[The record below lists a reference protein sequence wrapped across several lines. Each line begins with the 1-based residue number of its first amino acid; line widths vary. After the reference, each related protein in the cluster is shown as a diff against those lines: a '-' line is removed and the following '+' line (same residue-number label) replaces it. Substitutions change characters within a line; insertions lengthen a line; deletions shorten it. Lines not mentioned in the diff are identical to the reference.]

1 MRMQRRNVVTL
12 AGLLVIASCLDRK
25 TGNRTDGAVLGGADV
40 VPAIPGTGG
49 VLSIDADRIPDVRY
63 SDVPPSHD
71 VPIWG
76 HETGGGVGGTGGGVA
91 VGGNTGSGLMAG
103 GGMSGV
109 DSALLGAGG
118 TVATGG
124 GPVPSGGLLGG
135 GGGIIGSGG
144 GPARDGGS
152 SSSGTGGKLGTG
164 GTTGLLNGE
173 PCTTASE
180 VPSNRRGDDG
190 RRSGPM
196 AASGL
201 RFRSSST

>member
-1 MRMQRRNVVTL
+1 MISTISIDSRRSEHYPRTGKKRKAMQMQRKNVVTL

-25 TGNRTDGAVLGGADV
+25 TGNRTDGAVLGDGDV

-49 VLSIDADRIPDVRY
+49 GLGADADRIPDVRY

-91 VGGNTGSGLMAG
+91 FGGNTG

-109 DSALLGAGG
+109 DSALLGTGG

-135 GGGIIGSGG
+135 G
-144 GPARDGGS
+144 
-152 SSSGTGGKLGTG
+152 
-164 GTTGLLNGE
+164 
-173 PCTTASE
+173 
-180 VPSNRRGDDG
+180 
-190 RRSGPM
+190 
-196 AASGL
+196 AASLDPGVVL
-201 RFRSSST
+201 RETVAVPAAVLVAS